1 MSENESE
8 NESAPESAPEQ
19 PSVPTPAST
28 PASAAA
34 PAMPDLSP
42 AGWTQLLAG
51 LVAFIASLLPFYTV
65 SVDMAGF
72 SASNSFSAWHG
83 FFGWAAALL
92 ALAGSAV
99 LAIELFAPQVKLPV
113 PAALAGVGAFGL
125 ATLCAVLAWFVWPGG
140 SVTIPGQDDL
150 IDFGR
155 GFGFYLLLVAVVA
168 GLVTAVLRFRKTAA

>member
-1 MSENESE
+1 MSEHESE

-19 PSVPTPAST
+19 PSVPMPAST

-42 AGWTQLLAG
+42 AVWTQLLAG
-51 LVAFIASLLPFYTV
+51 LVAFIASMLPFYTV
-65 SVDMAGF
+65 SVDAMGF
-72 SASNSFSAWHG
+72 STSASASAWHG

-113 PAALAGVGAFGL
+113 PAALASVGAFGL
-125 ATLCAVLAWFVWPGG
+125 ATVFAVLAWFVWPGG
-140 SVTIPGQDDL
+140 SVTIPGMEDVF
-150 IDFGR
+150 DFGR

-168 GLVTAVLRFRKTAA
+168 GLVTAVLRFLKKTA